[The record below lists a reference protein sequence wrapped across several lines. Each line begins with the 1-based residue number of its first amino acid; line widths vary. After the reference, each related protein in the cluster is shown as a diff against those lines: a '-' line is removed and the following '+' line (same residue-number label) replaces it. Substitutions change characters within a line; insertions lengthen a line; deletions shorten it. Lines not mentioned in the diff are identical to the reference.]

1 MEPIT
6 LAALAT
12 FIAPFF
18 QEAGKTLAVESVKLA
33 LEKRQDIKDKF
44 ANLFKPEE
52 IITLGLND
60 EQNPENV
67 EDLVRANPEVAAE
80 VTRKIEANPDLLR
93 ELLDIIK
100 QQAGNES
107 SPITI
112 NAKNIGQVINNPTGD
127 VIQKNNWS

>member
-44 ANLFKPEE
+44 VSLFKPEE
-52 IITLGLND
+52 IITLGLNQ
-60 EQNPENV
+60 EQSPEEV
-67 EDLVRANPEVAAE
+67 KALVKANPEVAEE
-80 VTRKIEANPDLLR
+80 VTKRIEANPDLLD
-93 ELLDIIK
+93 ELAKILSK
-100 QQAGNES
+100 QEGR
-107 SPITI
+107 TI
-112 NAKNIGQVINNPTGD
+112 HTHNYIEHIDTAHFN
-127 VIQKNNWS
+127 